1 MKAMS
6 IPAPAV
12 CDADALSRNR
22 AQRNEAFPRMS
33 DKPLTDIPFSQ
44 FDLHPQLLA
53 GLEGAGFISCT
64 PIQAMTLPVALPGGD
79 VAGQAQTGTGK
90 TLAFLVAVMN
100 RLLTRPALADRKPG
114 DPRAL
119 ILAPTRELAI
129 QIHKDA
135 VRIGPELGLK
145 FALVYGG
152 VDYDKQRELL
162 QQGVDVII
170 ATPGR
175 LIDYVKQHKVVS
187 LHACEICVLD
197 EADRMFDLGFIK
209 DIRFLLRRMPVRT
222 ERQTLLY
229 SATLSHRVLELAYEH
244 MNEPQKMVVET
255 ESITASRVRQKIY
268 YPADEE
274 KLPLLLGLLS
284 RGEGA
289 RTMVFVN
296 TKVFVERVARALE
309 RAGYRVGVLSG
320 DVPQKKRESLLKR
333 FQAGQLEI
341 LVATDVAARGL
352 HIDGIKYVYNY
363 DLPFDAED
371 YVHRI
376 GRTARL
382 GEEGDAISF
391 ACERYAMGLPDIEAF
406 IEQKIPSEPVTQ
418 ELLTALPR
426 KPREGAVADDGQTES
441 VGEIFREAREQRA
454 ADEARRGGGPRGG
467 RGERGERGERSGRG
481 DRDGRRG
488 GGRGRGPR
496 REDAP
501 AADAQGALTPGGVAQ
516 GDAGAVTAAPQA
528 PAQTQESGATDT
540 AGASAVQAAS
550 APQRQGA
557 PEAGDEQAPRKR
569 RRRRGGRRRSG
580 EGGEARQEAG
590 GNQTGQGRE
599 GERRNGPRADGDERP
614 RRGEGGGQRRGGR
627 GRRQGEG
634 GQEGSNQQPA
644 ASAPATE
651 AARSGERP
659 ARKGKGPHH
668 VPARTAAPRENAGD
682 NGGSLFS
689 RIGRGIK
696 RLVGRT
702 PEGS

>member
-1 MKAMS
+1 MCDGARIDAS
-6 IPAPAV
+6 RPATLAAWHYK
-12 CDADALSRNR
+12 DRI
-22 AQRNEAFPRMS
+22 MS
-33 DKPLTDIPFSQ
+33 DKPLTDVTFSSFELQ
-44 FDLHPQLLA
+44 PALLA
-53 GLEGAGFISCT
+53 GLEGAGFTRCT
-64 PIQAMTLPVALPGGD
+64 PIQALTLPVALPGGD

-90 TLAFLVAVMN
+90 TLAFLVAVVN
-100 RLLTRPALADRKPG
+100 RLLTRPALADRKPE

-135 VRIGPELGLK
+135 MKFASDSGLR

-209 DIRFLLRRMPVRT
+209 DIRFLLRRMPERT
-222 ERQTLLY
+222 TRQTLLF

-244 MNEPQKMVVET
+244 MNEPQKLVVET
-255 ESITASRVRQKIY
+255 EHVTADRVRQRIY
-268 YPADEE
+268 FPADEE

-284 RGEGA
+284 RSEGA

-320 DVPQKKRESLLKR
+320 DVPQKKRESLLNR
-333 FQAGQLEI
+333 FQKGQLEI

-391 ACERYAMGLPDIEAF
+391 ACERYAMSLPDIEAY
-406 IEQKIPSEPVTQ
+406 IEQKIPVESVTS
-418 ELLTALPR
+418 ELLTPLPR
-426 KPREGAVADDGQTES
+426 PERAPVEGAEGEENES
-441 VGEIFREAREQRA
+441 VGAIFREAREQKA
-454 ADEARRGGGPRGG
+454 ADEARRGGGRGG
-467 RGERGERGERSGRG
+467 KPGE
-481 DRDGRRG
+481 RRG
-488 GGRGRGPR
+488 GGERGADGRPR
-496 REDAP
+496 RERKPRVEGEQA
-501 AADAQGALTPGGVAQ
+501 
-516 GDAGAVTAAPQA
+516 AAPK
-528 PAQTQESGATDT
+528 PPRPDT
-540 AGASAVQAAS
+540 ASS
-550 APQRQGA
+550 APNASSTPAVEGER
-557 PEAGDEQAPRKR
+557 APRKR
-569 RRRRGGRRRSG
+569 RRRRHGRPV
-580 EGGEARQEAG
+580 EGA
-590 GNQTGQGRE
+590 E
-599 GERRNGPRADGDERP
+599 GVAAPAVANAPVQVQAKSM
-614 RRGEGGGQRRGGR
+614 RGGSDNDSFLTR
-627 GRRQGEG
+627 LGRKIRRMLS
-634 GQEGSNQQPA
+634 GS
-644 ASAPATE
+644 
-651 AARSGERP
+651 
-659 ARKGKGPHH
+659 
-668 VPARTAAPRENAGD
+668 
-682 NGGSLFS
+682 
-689 RIGRGIK
+689 
-696 RLVGRT
+696 
-702 PEGS
+702 